1 VRRITLVS
9 WPIER
14 IWEVSEPRS
23 GGVGIRE
30 VLKVLRTLG
39 VSRTAVHETK
49 RT

>member
-1 VRRITLVS
+1 MRPGVAL
-9 WPIER
+9 
-14 IWEVSEPRS
+14 
-23 GGVGIRE
+23 GVGIRE